1 MRAMTCRRSRLP
13 AAALAAALPASLPTA
28 LPAALAAPLVAA
40 VVAAL
45 AGTAHADDVFEVC
58 KGESRT
64 VVAGTG
70 QMSIAVVYPDD
81 FPVTTTPVMRNAVG
95 ERIAIGEKAK
105 IVPAKD
111 VELAKKL
118 VSGGKWAE
126 GAGACGL
133 APSLVAVLGTRHP
146 NLTTAY
152 AAVVCDDKGACALQ
166 VDLERHGRPSA
177 ERWARYAAP
186 LAGPKDKIETLTAA
200 ARRLVAG
207 KGAPPDRKSP
217 GMAVAELPTGVV
229 TVRSDVDG
237 ALEADRAMEAS
248 PAFAACRPKTRKSHD
263 IRGYWAEWKL
273 SARGNPFQTL
283 VKPFAGRDPADQTVA
298 ECLRKALEA
307 TQLSCPRDG
316 KVVAVK
322 TAICL

>member
-1 MRAMTCRRSRLP
+1 MTRARAVS
-13 AAALAAALPASLPTA
+13 
-28 LPAALAAPLVAA
+28 LVALS
-40 VVAAL
+40 AL
-45 AGTAHADDVFEVC
+45 AGTAHADNVFEVC
-58 KGESRT
+58 KGESKP

-81 FPVTTTPVMRNAVG
+81 FPVKTTPVMRNAVG
-95 ERIAIGEKAK
+95 AQIASGEKAK

-118 VSGGKWAE
+118 VSGRQWTE
-126 GAGACGL
+126 GGDACGL
-133 APSLVAVLGTRHP
+133 APSLIAVLGTRHP
-146 NLTTAY
+146 NLTTAH
-152 AAVVCDDKGACALQ
+152 AAVVCDDKSACELQ

-177 ERWARYAAP
+177 ERWVRYAAP
-186 LAGPKDKIETLTAA
+186 LVGPKTKVEVLTAA
-200 ARRLVAG
+200 AG
-207 KGAPPDRKSP
+207 KLAAKPGTPPDRKSP
-217 GMAVAELPTGVV
+217 GMAVTELPSGVV

-237 ALEADRAMEAS
+237 ALEADRTMESA
-248 PAFAACRPKTRKSHD
+248 PAFASCRPKTRKAHD
-263 IRGYWAEWKL
+263 VRGYWAEWKL

-283 VKPFAGRDPADQTVA
+283 VKPFGGRDPSDQEVA

-316 KVVAVK
+316 KVIAVK

>member
-1 MRAMTCRRSRLP
+1 MTHTRACS
-13 AAALAAALPASLPTA
+13 
-28 LPAALAAPLVAA
+28 LVALL
-40 VVAAL
+40 AL
-45 AGTAHADDVFEVC
+45 AGTAHANDVFEVC
-58 KGESRT
+58 KGESKT

-70 QMSIAVVYPDD
+70 KMSIAVVYPDD

-95 ERIAIGEKAK
+95 ARIAGAENAK

-111 VELAKKL
+111 VEAAKKL
-118 VSGGKWAE
+118 VDNKQWKEGGD
-126 GAGACGL
+126 ACGL
-133 APSLVAVLGTRHP
+133 APSLIAVLGTRHP
-146 NLTTAY
+146 NLTTAH
-152 AAVVCDDKGACALQ
+152 AAVVCDAKDAKGACTLQ
-166 VDLERHGRPSA
+166 VDLERHGRSSA
-177 ERWARYAAP
+177 ERWVRYTAP
-186 LAGPKDKIETLTAA
+186 LAGPKDKVETITAA
-200 ARRLVAG
+200 APKLVASQ
-207 KGAPPDRKSP
+207 GAPPDRKSA
-217 GMAVAELPTGVV
+217 GMAQSELPIGVA

-248 PAFAACRPKTRKSHD
+248 PAFAACRPKNRKPHD

-283 VKPFAGRDPADQTVA
+283 VKPFAGRDPSDQTVS

-316 KVVAVK
+316 KVVTVK